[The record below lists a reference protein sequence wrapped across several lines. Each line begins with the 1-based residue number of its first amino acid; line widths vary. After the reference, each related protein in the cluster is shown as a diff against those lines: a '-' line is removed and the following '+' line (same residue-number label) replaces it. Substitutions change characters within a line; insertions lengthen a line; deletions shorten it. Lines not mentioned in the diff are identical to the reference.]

1 MKPNTLLNFWA
12 AALRPVSRGACL
24 DNCPPGE
31 DVAARTEHC
40 RLRRKTISPEVQI
53 WGYKVDL
60 GIVIHR
66 DPNSDPTRTEVYVR
80 KVRFKSVGK
89 IGRASLRYDPAT
101 GRYREIGAE

>member
-1 MKPNTLLNFWA
+1 
-12 AALRPVSRGACL
+12 
-24 DNCPPGE
+24 
-31 DVAARTEHC
+31 
-40 RLRRKTISPEVQI
+40 VQI